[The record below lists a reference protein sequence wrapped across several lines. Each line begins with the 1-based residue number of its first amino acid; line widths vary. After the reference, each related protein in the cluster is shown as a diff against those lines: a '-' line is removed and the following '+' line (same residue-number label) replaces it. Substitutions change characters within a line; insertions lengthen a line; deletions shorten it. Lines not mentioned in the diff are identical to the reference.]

1 MKKRLAFPH
10 SVVLI
15 ASAFLLFSSCSRKE
29 GCTDLRAENYDP
41 SAEKDNGECILPRE
55 KFIGFYTGLSLCSD
69 PIGGQFDC
77 TIRPANDNLYDVII
91 ENLGG
96 FVQKDIRATIVN
108 NNIVIDENNNS
119 PNGEYVNGNGSIIG
133 NLINLEI
140 TRRIGGEGATITCQ
154 VEMQK

>member
-1 MKKRLAFPH
+1 MKKRLTFPR

-55 KFIGFYTGLSLCSD
+55 KFIGFYTGLSLCSN
-69 PIGGQFDC
+69 PIGGQFES
-77 TIRPANDNLYDVII
+77 TVTKANDNLSDIFI

-96 FVQKDIRATIVN
+96 FVEAKVRATIIGN
-108 NNIVIDENNNS
+108 TLTIKEQD
-119 PNGEYVNGNGSIIG
+119 PAANGKYVSGNGNIIG
-133 NLINLEI
+133 NLVNIQISYVLGDGIN
-140 TRRIGGEGATITCQ
+140 TASCQ
-154 VEMQK
+154 IEMQK

>member
-1 MKKRLAFPH
+1 MRKRLAFPH
-10 SVVLI
+10 GVVLI

-29 GCTDLRAENYDP
+29 GCTDFRAENYDP

-69 PIGGQFDC
+69 PIGGQFEC
-77 TIRPANDNLYDVII
+77 TIRAANDNLYDVII

-108 NNIVIDENNNS
+108 NNIVIDENNNT

-140 TRRIGGEGATITCQ
+140 TRRIGGGPTITCQ